1 MLDNI
6 VNAIK
11 EDLEKGKHV
20 RYLMTHKNFYTI
32 KSNIEQ
38 ISDLYKSTYNKV
50 LFYKI
55 SNIGIYFSEDESE
68 IPND

>member
-11 EDLEKGKHV
+11 EDLEKGKYV
-20 RYLMTHKNFYTI
+20 RYLITHENFYTI
-32 KSNIEQ
+32 KTKIEQ
-38 ISDLYKSTYNKV
+38 ICDLYKSTYNKV

-55 SNIGIYFSEDESE
+55 SNIEIYFSEDESE